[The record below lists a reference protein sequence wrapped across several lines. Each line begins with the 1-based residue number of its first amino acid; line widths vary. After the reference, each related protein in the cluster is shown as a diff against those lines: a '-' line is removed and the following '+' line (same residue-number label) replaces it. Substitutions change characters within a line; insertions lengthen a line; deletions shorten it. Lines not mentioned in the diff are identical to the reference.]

1 MQLENGKIVE
11 GKVTGIT
18 KFGAFVDLGEGKTG
32 MVHISEVAPT
42 FVKEISD
49 FLTQGQTVK
58 VKILNIAPDGKI
70 SLSVK
75 QALDPAPQEKR
86 PSRPRGT
93 ARAEPPARSGTAAR
107 PAPRGT
113 GNGTGT
119 IPPGSPAAR
128 TSRICSRGLWPA
140 AMRRFPTS
148 SATPTAS
155 AAPSGAAAAA
165 ESSRDKGTSKSAW
178 RFCRALFSV
187 KFAPLGQVKLAFGQ

>member
-18 KFGAFVDLGEGKTG
+18 KFGAFVDLGEGKIG

-42 FVKEISD
+42 FVKEITD

-86 PSRPRGT
+86 PFKPRSDGQGRGPRKDSRPPRTGGREREWNHT
-93 ARAEPPARSGTAAR
+93 PRESGSKDFEDMLSKFMARSDEKISDLKRNTDGK
-107 PAPRGT
+107 RGSF
-113 GNGTGT
+113 GG
-119 IPPGSPAAR
+119 R
-128 TSRICSRGLWPA
+128 RG
-140 AMRRFPTS
+140 
-148 SATPTAS
+148 
-155 AAPSGAAAAA
+155 GG
-165 ESSRDKGTSKSAW
+165 KQQG
-178 RFCRALFSV
+178 
-187 KFAPLGQVKLAFGQ
+187 

>member
-75 QALDPAPQEKR
+75 QGARPRPPGKTAFQAPGGRPGQSRRPEAGQPPAP
-86 PSRPRGT
+86 PRG
-93 ARAEPPARSGTAAR
+93 EP
-107 PAPRGT
+107 GT
-113 GNGTGT
+113 GLEPY
-119 IPPGSPAAR
+119 PPGVR
-128 TSRICSRGLWPA
+128 QQGLRGY
-140 AMRRFPTS
+140 
-148 SATPTAS
+148 
-155 AAPSGAAAAA
+155 
-165 ESSRDKGTSKSAW
+165 
-178 RFCRALFSV
+178 ALAV
-187 KFAPLGQVKLAFGQ
+187 HGPQR